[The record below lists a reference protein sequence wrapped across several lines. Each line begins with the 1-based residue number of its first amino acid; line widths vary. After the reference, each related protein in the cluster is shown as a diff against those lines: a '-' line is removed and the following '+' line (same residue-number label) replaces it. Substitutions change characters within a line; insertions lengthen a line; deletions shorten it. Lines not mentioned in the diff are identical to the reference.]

1 MFRLSP
7 LWFFICLFVNSATAV
22 AKQEHIVDHHHQIAV
37 DPQLTLA
44 ELVEITLEKYPGAA
58 IIPALQQ
65 EAEASKQRGNSWLA
79 GALTAS
85 FYYRDDAVGNDTGNR
100 EIEGAIE
107 MPLWNWGQ
115 RTAGQKLARQVEI
128 ANEFKT
134 KVLKWQV
141 AGLVR
146 SALWDMTLENQRH
159 ELAIKVYEVSEQLA
173 STIKRRV
180 DLGDL
185 PRADYLLA
193 KGELL
198 QKRSALI
205 ATEAEVMHAR
215 KRFTTLTQLTRIPEN
230 YQEKQSPLTD
240 FDAHP
245 ALMTANALIERKRT
259 QLNWVKSEG
268 SGQSTLAL
276 GGKSERGFRDEQ
288 DIQSMTF
295 SLSVPF
301 GGSAHLAPQ
310 IAASNLK
317 LSQAISQK
325 GQLYRN
331 LELAFHEADHKLKV
345 DRAELEIA
353 NELKEIAEAHLKMAR
368 LSFDAGEINLMD
380 YLKVQ
385 ARTQA
390 AIQQASE
397 KNIMLQRDITLYNQA
412 VGVLP

>member
-1 MFRLSP
+1 MFRLSL
-7 LWFFICLFVNSATAV
+7 LWFFLSLFINSTVSLAE
-22 AKQEHIVDHHHQIAV
+22 QEHIVDHHHQISV

-44 ELVEITLEKYPGAA
+44 ELVQITLEKHPSAA

-65 EAEASKQRGNSWLA
+65 EVEALKQRGNSWLA

-85 FYYRDDAVGNDTGNR
+85 FYYRDDAISNDTGNR

-107 MPLWNWGQ
+107 MPVWNWGQ
-115 RTAGQKLARQVEI
+115 RAAGQKLAEQAEI
-128 ANEFKT
+128 ANGFQA

-146 SALWDMTLENQRH
+146 STLWDMKLENQRH
-159 ELAIKVYEVSEQLA
+159 ELAIKVFDVSEQLA

-193 KGELL
+193 QSEAL
-198 QKRSALI
+198 QKRSAVI
-205 ATEAEVMHAR
+205 ATEAEIMHAR

-230 YQEKQSPLTD
+230 YQETQSPLTE
-240 FDAHP
+240 FSTHP
-245 ALMTANALIERKRT
+245 ALMAANALIERKRT
-259 QLNWVKSEG
+259 QLSWVKSEG
-268 SGQSTLAL
+268 SGQSTIAL
-276 GGKSERGFRDEQ
+276 GGKSERGFREEQ
-288 DIQSMTF
+288 DIESMTF

-310 IAASNLK
+310 IAASNLE
-317 LSQAISQK
+317 LSQTISHRD
-325 GQLYRN
+325 QLYRN
-331 LELAFHEADHKLKV
+331 LDQAFHEADHKLKV

>member
-1 MFRLSP
+1 MFRLNL
-7 LWFFICLFVNSATAV
+7 LWFFICVLINSTISLAE
-22 AKQEHIVDHHHQIAV
+22 QEHIVDHHHQLSV

-44 ELVEITLEKYPGAA
+44 ELVQITLEKHPGAA

-65 EAEASKQRGNSWLA
+65 ETEALKLRGNSWLA

-115 RTAGQKLARQVEI
+115 QEAGQQLAQRVET
-128 ANEFKT
+128 ANEFQT

-141 AGLVR
+141 TGLVR

-159 ELAIKVYEVSEQLA
+159 ELAVKVYEVSEQLA

-193 KGELL
+193 KSELL

-205 ATEAEVMHAR
+205 AAEAEIMHAR

-230 YQEKQSPLTD
+230 YQETQSTLAD
-240 FDAHP
+240 FGAHP
-245 ALMTANALIERKRT
+245 ALMAANALIERKRT

-276 GGKSERGFRDEQ
+276 GGKSERGFREEQ
-288 DIQSMTF
+288 DIESMTF

-301 GGSAHLAPQ
+301 GGSTHLAPQ
-310 IAASNLK
+310 IAASNLE
-317 LSQAISQK
+317 LSQAISRRD
-325 GQLYRN
+325 QLFRN
-331 LELAFHEADHKLKV
+331 LEQAFHEADHTLEV

-353 NELKEIAEAHLKMAR
+353 NELKEIAKAHLKMAR

-397 KNIMLQRDITLYNQA
+397 KHIMLQRDITLYNQA
-412 VGVLP
+412 VGALP

>member
-1 MFRLSP
+1 MFRLNL
-7 LWFFICLFVNSATAV
+7 LWFFICVLINSTISLAE
-22 AKQEHIVDHHHQIAV
+22 QEHIVDHHHQISV

-44 ELVEITLEKYPGAA
+44 ELVQITLEKHPNAA

-65 EAEASKQRGNSWLA
+65 EAEALKLRGNSWLA

-115 RTAGQKLARQVEI
+115 REAGQQLAQQVET
-128 ANEFKT
+128 ANEFQA

-141 AGLVR
+141 TGLVR

-159 ELAIKVYEVSEQLA
+159 ELAVKVYEVSEQLA

-193 KGELL
+193 KSELL

-205 ATEAEVMHAR
+205 AAEAEIMHAR
-215 KRFTTLTQLTRIPEN
+215 KRFTILTQLTRIPEN
-230 YQEKQSPLTD
+230 YQETQSTLTN
-240 FDAHP
+240 FGAHP
-245 ALMTANALIERKRT
+245 ALMAANALIERKRT

-276 GGKSERGFRDEQ
+276 GGKSERGFSEEQ
-288 DIQSMTF
+288 DIESMTF

-301 GGSAHLAPQ
+301 GGSTHLAPQ
-310 IAASNLK
+310 IAASNLE
-317 LSQAISQK
+317 LSQAISHRD
-325 GQLYRN
+325 QLYRN
-331 LELAFHEADHKLKV
+331 LEQAFHEADHKLEV

-353 NELKEIAEAHLKMAR
+353 NELKTIAEAHLKMGR

-397 KNIMLQRDITLYNQA
+397 KHIMLQRDITLYNQA

>member
-1 MFRLSP
+1 MFRLSL
-7 LWFFICLFVNSATAV
+7 LWFFICLFVNSTLSL
-22 AKQEHIVDHHHQIAV
+22 AKQEHIVDHHHEISV
-37 DPQLTLA
+37 DPQLTLT
-44 ELVEITLEKYPGAA
+44 ELVDITLEKYPDAS

-65 EAEASKQRGNSWLA
+65 EVKALKQRGNSWLA

-107 MPLWNWGQ
+107 MPVWNWGQ
-115 RTAGQKLARQVEI
+115 RSAGQKLAQQAEI

-159 ELAIKVYEVSEQLA
+159 ELAVKVYEVSEELS

-193 KGELL
+193 QSELL

-205 ATEAEVMHAR
+205 ATEAEIMHAR
-215 KRFTTLTQLTRIPEN
+215 KGFTTLTQLTRIPEN
-230 YQEKQSPLTD
+230 YQETQSPLTD
-240 FDAHP
+240 FSDHP
-245 ALMTANALIERKRT
+245 ALMAANALIERKRT

-276 GGKSERGFRDEQ
+276 GGKSERGFREEQ
-288 DIQSMTF
+288 DIESMTF

-301 GGSAHLAPQ
+301 GGGAHLAPY
-310 IAASNLK
+310 IAASNLE
-317 LSQAISQK
+317 LSQAISHRD
-325 GQLYRN
+325 QLYRN
-331 LELAFHEADHKLKV
+331 LEQAFHEADHKLKV

-353 NELKEIAEAHLKMAR
+353 NELKTIAEAHLKMAR

-385 ARTQA
+385 ARTHA

>member
-1 MFRLSP
+1 MFRLNL
-7 LWFFICLFVNSATAV
+7 LWFFICVLINSTISLAE
-22 AKQEHIVDHHHQIAV
+22 QEHIVDHHHQIVV

-44 ELVEITLEKYPGAA
+44 ALVQITLEKHPGAA

-65 EAEASKQRGNSWLA
+65 ETEALKLRGNSWLA

-115 RTAGQKLARQVEI
+115 REAGQQLAQQVET
-128 ANEFKT
+128 ANEFQT

-141 AGLVR
+141 TGLVR
-146 SALWDMTLENQRH
+146 SALWGMTLENQRH
-159 ELAIKVYEVSEQLA
+159 ELAVKVYEVSEQLA

-193 KGELL
+193 KSELL

-205 ATEAEVMHAR
+205 AAEAEIMHAR

-230 YQEKQSPLTD
+230 YQETQSTLTD
-240 FDAHP
+240 FGAHP
-245 ALMTANALIERKRT
+245 ALMAANALIERKRT

-276 GGKSERGFRDEQ
+276 GGKSERGFREEQ
-288 DIQSMTF
+288 DIESMTF

-301 GGSAHLAPQ
+301 GGSTHLAPQ
-310 IAASNLK
+310 IAASNLE
-317 LSQAISQK
+317 LSQAISRRD
-325 GQLYRN
+325 QLFRN
-331 LELAFHEADHKLKV
+331 LEQAFHEADHTLEV

-353 NELKEIAEAHLKMAR
+353 NELKTIAEAHLKMAR

-390 AIQQASE
+390 ASQQASE
-397 KNIMLQRDITLYNQA
+397 KHIMLQRDITLYNQA